1 MLVSLEFRQ
10 PQFFTDLVVA
20 NAQLLNLL
28 VRHVY
33 LLTRL
38 EVHTV
43 DDTVRVNV
51 FAVSVCADQN
61 FTALEVSGEPACC
74 FVCCARVDVCT
85 FWKTLYHVVKHHA
98 TFLMVQ
104 QFRTQELVERGFRLA
119 ANAADEILAIPERFS
134 GLRDVAHHAFHAAAR
149 LRTLFVVHEVD
160 DCDFVAPPSCNS
172 RRAVLIL
179 ENSCTAESK
188 LANCTLPIFASTA
201 SWLRLLP
208 MAFCCRRTSFSPSR
222 MMIFLPRQQLIT

>member
-1 MLVSLEFRQ
+1 MVIA
-10 PQFFTDLVVA
+10 D
-20 NAQLLNLL
+20 AQLLNLF
-28 VRHVY
+28 VCHVY

-98 TFLMVQ
+98 
-104 QFRTQELVERGFRLA
+104 
-119 ANAADEILAIPERFS
+119 
-134 GLRDVAHHAFHAAAR
+134 
-149 LRTLFVVHEVD
+149 
-160 DCDFVAPPSCNS
+160 
-172 RRAVLIL
+172 AVLVV
-179 ENSCTAESK
+179 
-188 LANCTLPIFASTA
+188 
-201 SWLRLLP
+201 
-208 MAFCCRRTSFSPSR
+208 
-222 MMIFLPRQQLIT
+222 